1 MHESLLE
8 EGSGPPLVILPHT
21 AGVSKDIR
29 WVCRKYEMKVVFRK
43 VQSLHLICCDQ
54 GEGRIAIGEAVLGCV
69 PIPCSCGKMYIGK
82 TKRRLKARL

>member
-29 WVCRKYEMKVVFRK
+29 WVCRKYEMKIVFRT
-43 VQSLHLICCDQ
+43 VQSLRLIC
-54 GEGRIAIGEAVLGCV
+54 
-69 PIPCSCGKMYIGK
+69 
-82 TKRRLKARL
+82 